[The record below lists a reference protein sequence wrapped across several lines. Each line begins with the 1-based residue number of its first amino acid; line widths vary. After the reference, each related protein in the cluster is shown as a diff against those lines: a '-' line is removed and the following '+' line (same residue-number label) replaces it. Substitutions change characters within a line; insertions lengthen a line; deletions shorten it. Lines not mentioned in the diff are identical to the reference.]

1 MSAVCVVTFCAKYKD
16 GRAGEVAQRGRRSEE
31 LGSEGLEPCGGN
43 QSYGLSSQNYKTVKK
58 IIQKSKPTM

>member
-1 MSAVCVVTFCAKYKD
+1 MWLPFVRNIKKD
-16 GRAGEVAQRGRRSEE
+16 GRPGEVAQREKE

-43 QSYGLSSQNYKTVKK
+43 QSYGLTSQNYKTVKK